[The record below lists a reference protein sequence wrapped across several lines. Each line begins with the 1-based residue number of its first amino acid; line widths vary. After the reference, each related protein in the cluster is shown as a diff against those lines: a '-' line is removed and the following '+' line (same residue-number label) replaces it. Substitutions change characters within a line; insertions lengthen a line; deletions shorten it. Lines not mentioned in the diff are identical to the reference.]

1 MSLPLNKGKPWGND
15 EVVQLLK
22 EVQKKVSIDDIALR
36 HKRTVGGI
44 HSRLREI
51 AADYYFN
58 DERPMEQII
67 KYTGLSEEEILDA
80 IERRKIR
87 IRISEEK
94 QEKIF
99 QNIKEDKCFE
109 ITKNDEILQNLKD
122 IKLLLLELNNKINYI
137 VSPIKMETG
146 TVGTGGSAV

>member
-15 EVVQLLK
+15 EIVQLLK
-22 EVQKKVSIDDIALR
+22 EIQKKVSIDDIALR

-44 HSRLREI
+44 RSRLREI

-58 DERPMEQII
+58 DERPIEQII

-87 IRISEEK
+87 IKVSEEK

-99 QNIKEDKCFE
+99 QNTKEDTCFE
-109 ITKNDEILQNLKD
+109 IAKNDEILQNLKD
-122 IKLLLLELNNKINYI
+122 IKLLLLELNNKFNHI
-137 VSPIKMETG
+137 VSPIKIETG
-146 TVGTGGSAV
+146 TVGWGGSAV